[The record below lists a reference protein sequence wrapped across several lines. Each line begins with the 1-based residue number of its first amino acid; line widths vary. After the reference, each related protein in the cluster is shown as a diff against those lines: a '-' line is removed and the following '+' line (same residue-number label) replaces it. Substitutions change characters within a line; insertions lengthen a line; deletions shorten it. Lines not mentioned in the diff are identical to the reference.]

1 MCQAN
6 QCMFSRRM
14 TQRYLRFA
22 LMKKGLNLRQ
32 VSEYRIMYDS
42 NSHPE
47 SKDHCNA
54 GGADGNVRLWSLSTK
69 SCNSV
74 LRSSS
79 SSGGVATNAI
89 LNVDIRNKFIL
100 GCGSDRSCRI
110 WSLETERL
118 LHKFTGHSGKIYTG
132 KFSPDCKIVAT
143 GSTDRKVMIW
153 DLESG
158 HRLRSLSCGSTC
170 NSLDINEDGT
180 LLVTGHQDNRIR
192 LWDLR
197 ANVQQIK
204 VVQVHTGQVT
214 STSFSSD
221 GHSILTNSMDNSL
234 CVFNDINTMVAS
246 HYLKHNEFR
255 TRSVWSRS
263 CFSPTAKYAAAGSI
277 DGAVYIWDVMA
288 EKVEKVLRSH
298 TSTVTGMAWSKP
310 GNRLATCDQTGFV
323 VMWK

>member
-1 MCQAN
+1 
-6 QCMFSRRM
+6 
-14 TQRYLRFA
+14 
-22 LMKKGLNLRQ
+22 MKKGLNLRQ

-153 DLESG
+153 DLE
-158 HRLRSLSCGSTC
+158 RWALY
-170 NSLDINEDGT
+170 NSI
-180 LLVTGHQDNRIR
+180 
-192 LWDLR
+192 
-197 ANVQQIK
+197 
-204 VVQVHTGQVT
+204 
-214 STSFSSD
+214 S
-221 GHSILTNSMDNSL
+221 
-234 CVFNDINTMVAS
+234 
-246 HYLKHNEFR
+246 Y
-255 TRSVWSRS
+255 
-263 CFSPTAKYAAAGSI
+263 
-277 DGAVYIWDVMA
+277 
-288 EKVEKVLRSH
+288 
-298 TSTVTGMAWSKP
+298 
-310 GNRLATCDQTGFV
+310 
-323 VMWK
+323 